1 MKKLFTFLSLL
12 TLTSCSQNI
21 AITYEVLEL
30 PVGNYSDYKF
40 EQEVSY
46 DETTIK
52 ILEET
57 EDSYKINI
65 IPSNLNITLP
75 KGWTSQFL
83 DSTAIFYSPDEKS
96 KFNIGYA
103 AMDNTDSVS
112 FRLNFKKNWVD
123 AFSNFSQQ
131 KLDIEQYEISE
142 DTFALIAKNFYN
154 EKGEMIS
161 MINIATLS
169 ENYPGIYLSF
179 VFLSPSIEFENY
191 LGLVGLILRD
201 REVL

>member
-12 TLTSCSQNI
+12 TLTSCSQNV
-21 AITYEVLEL
+21 AIIYEVLEL
-30 PVGNYSDYKF
+30 PVGDYSDYKF
-40 EQEVSY
+40 EQEVSH
-46 DETTIK
+46 DETIIK
-52 ILEET
+52 ILEDAD
-57 EDSYKINI
+57 DSSRINI

-83 DSTAIFYSPDEKS
+83 DSTAIFYSPDEKT

-103 AMDNTDSVS
+103 AMDNTDPVS

-142 DTFALIAKNFYN
+142 NTFALIAKDFYN

-169 ENYPGIYLSF
+169 ENYPGLYLSF
-179 VFLSPSIEFENY
+179 VFLSPSTEFENY